1 MQAGERMNPSQ
12 RGLGPSRELR
22 KSLLKVFLTKLRKR
36 RIIATLAAF
45 IAGGWLI
52 IEFVDRILVAH
63 YHFPD
68 KAIDITFVTLL
79 GALISTLIWRWF
91 SGRGKPRRFK
101 LELALIPL
109 VLLTA
114 MFLDINL
121 LLHLKVPESMTFATP
136 KWKNS
141 IAVLPF
147 ENISQEEG
155 QDYFC
160 NGLTDELITRLSQI
174 KQLKVIAK
182 TSVFSLKE
190 KDIREIG
197 KKLNVATVLEGGVR
211 KSGNKLRITA
221 QLINA
226 ADAAH
231 LWSDIYEREL
241 TDLFVIQDEIAL
253 SVANQLKITLLGEE
267 KSKLTERG
275 TSDINSFQLYLKG
288 KYYRY
293 EELPKEML
301 LARDYFEEAIRQDPN
316 FAAAYAG
323 LAEDYMILG
332 LYSVLPRDE
341 AAAKAKAAAR
351 KALDLDDELSEA
363 HVSMGVIKMV
373 FDWDWKGAEADFK
386 KAIALNPNNF
396 DAYREYALLL
406 FRTFRY
412 DESEKAFHQGQT
424 IDPFNMVL
432 MRDLRTLYLCQGQ
445 HEKAEDI
452 NRQLLSVRPD
462 WALFGEDNFFTVE
475 TVKANIQAWGGN
487 PGFLADLAIAYAKS
501 GNLSEASRIIQELE
515 SLYAQSREGNIA
527 LILARVAD
535 NLGEKDK
542 ALTWLERALE
552 NKAPGLCDISRC
564 IYYRPLQKDPRYQ
577 AILKKIGVK

>member
-1 MQAGERMNPSQ
+1 MQAGGRMNPSQ
-12 RGLGPSRELR
+12 GGKGPFRQAK
-22 KSLLKVFLTKLRKR
+22 KSFLKVFFTKLRKR
-36 RIIATLAAF
+36 RIIETVAAF
-45 IAGGWLI
+45 IGGGWLI

-79 GALISTLIWRWF
+79 GALLTTLIWRWF
-91 SGRGKPRRFK
+91 SGRDKPRKFK
-101 LELALIPL
+101 LEAVLIPM
-109 VLLTA
+109 VLLITIL
-114 MFLDINL
+114 LDVNL
-121 LLHLKVPESMTFATP
+121 ILHLKPAESETFVGP

-147 ENISQEEG
+147 ENISQEKD

-160 NGLTDELITRLSQI
+160 NGLTDELITRLSHI

-197 KKLNVATVLEGGVR
+197 KKLEVATVLEGGVR

-226 ADAAH
+226 ADGFH
-231 LWSDIYEREL
+231 LWSTEYDKEL
-241 TDLFVIQDEIAL
+241 KDLFTVQDEIAL
-253 SVANQLKITLLGEE
+253 AVADKLKITLLGDERSRLT
-267 KSKLTERG
+267 KSG
-275 TSDINSFQLYLKG
+275 TSDINSYQLYLKG

-293 EELPKEML
+293 EELPKKML
-301 LARDYFEEAIRQDPN
+301 MARDYFEEAIRQDPN

-323 LAEDYMILG
+323 LAEDYMVLG

-341 AAAKAKAAAR
+341 AASKAKAAMW
-351 KALDLDDELSEA
+351 KALELDDELSEA
-363 HVSMGVIKMV
+363 YVSAGVIKMV
-373 FDWDWKGAEADFK
+373 FDLDWKEAEADFQ

-412 DESEKAFHQGQT
+412 DESEKAFLHGQA
-424 IDPFNMVL
+424 IDPFNTVL
-432 MRDLRTLYLCQGQ
+432 LRDLRTLYICRGQ
-445 HEKAEDI
+445 RGKAEVI
-452 NRQLLSVRPD
+452 KKQLLNVRPD
-462 WALFGEDNFFTVE
+462 WAEYGEDTYYVVE
-475 TVKANIQAWGGN
+475 KVKERIQAQGRAPWL
-487 PGFLADLAIAYAKS
+487 LAELAIAYAKS
-501 GNLSEASRIIQELE
+501 GDFGETSKIVQELE
-515 SLYAQSREGNIA
+515 SQYQKGREGNIA
-527 LILARVAD
+527 TQLAFIAEL
-535 NLGEKDK
+535 LGEKEK
-542 ALTWLERALE
+542 ALTWLERAVE
-552 NKAPGLCDISRC
+552 NRAAGICDISRC
-564 IYYRPLQKDPRYQ
+564 IYLKSLQNDPRYQ